1 MRLKKYKVLKKYKLK
16 YVLALLV
23 SCSLTACVPLE
34 EQAQSSGAGSA
45 AQAAMRYK
53 DYVYHESIQSVQA
66 YLATGQADQV
76 LNPPVTSISQEFPL
90 LLEFDRLNAGPQRLL
105 AKLVHCN
112 ANWTPSNLN
121 ETQYLY
127 DFNEFFITDVQNSVN
142 TRVPYVHYRF
152 RVPRVKL
159 SGNYLLVVQEEGGN
173 LLLTQRLLVFQNTV
187 IVTAKLGAPLGPS
200 GREARQP
207 VEFNVFYKDYP
218 IVNPAVEVKAIL
230 RQNYRWDNAKNIS
243 RPTFIHD
250 AQRRLE
256 YVFFEPKDLF
266 KGLSEFRAFDTRS
279 LTFNGIGVQSINL
292 QTNPIA
298 VDLEPGKSRQTAVY
312 SQEPDI
318 NGMRI
323 FGNRQYG
330 SGEVNGDYTL
340 VDFELNVAAEAPG
353 AVYITGGLT
362 NWNQKEEARLRYNAE
377 GNKYSGQML
386 LKQGYYNYY
395 YTLKPNT
402 GTATDESYFEGSH
415 FATENIYDIL
425 IYYRPPG
432 SRADLLIGYE
442 ELFFNRR

>member
-1 MRLKKYKVLKKYKLK
+1 MKLIKYKLK
-16 YVLALLV
+16 YLVALSL

-34 EQAQSSGAGSA
+34 EQAQSSSTGTT
-45 AQAAMRYK
+45 AQAALRYE
-53 DYVYHESIQSVQA
+53 DYVYHESIKSVQV
-66 YLATGQADQV
+66 YLATGDIEQV

-90 LLEFDRLNAGPQRLL
+90 VLEFDRIKAGPQRLL

-121 ETQYLY
+121 ETQYLN

-142 TRVPYVHYRF
+142 TRIPYVHYRF

-173 LLLTQRLLVFQNTV
+173 LLLTRRLLVFQNSV
-187 IVTAKLGAPLGPS
+187 VVTAKLGAPLGPG

-218 IVNPAVEVKAIL
+218 IVNPAMEVKAVL
-230 RQNYRWDNAKNIS
+230 RQNYRWDNAKTIA
-243 RPTFIHD
+243 RPTFVQD

-279 LTFNGIGVQSINL
+279 LNFNGIGVQNINL
-292 QTNPIA
+292 QANPIT
-298 VDLEPGKSRQTAVY
+298 VFLEPDKNRQSIVY
-312 SQEPDI
+312 SQDPDI

-323 FGNRQYG
+323 FGNKQYG

-340 VDFELNVAAEAPG
+340 VNFVLAAPAEAPG
-353 AVYITGGLT
+353 AVYITGELT
-362 NWNQKEEARLRYNAE
+362 NWQEKEEARLQYNAE
-377 GNKYSGQML
+377 EGMYMGQML

-395 YTLKPNT
+395 YTLKS
-402 GTATDESYFEGSH
+402 GGQADESYFEGSH

>member
-1 MRLKKYKVLKKYKLK
+1 MLLKKYKVKYL
-16 YVLALLV
+16 LALLV
-23 SCSLTACVPLE
+23 SCSFTACVPLE
-34 EQAQSSGAGSA
+34 EQAQSGGTGTT
-45 AQAAMRYK
+45 AQAALRYE
-53 DYVYHESIQSVQA
+53 DRVYHESINSVQA
-66 YLATGQADQV
+66 YLATGDTDQV

-90 LLEFDRLNAGPQRLL
+90 VLEFDRINAGPQRLL

-121 ETQYLY
+121 ETQYLNDY
-127 DFNEFFITDVQNSVN
+127 NEFFITDVQNSVN

-173 LLLTQRLLVFQNTV
+173 LLLTQRLLVYQNTV
-187 IVTAKLGAPLGPS
+187 IVTAKLGAPLGPG

-218 IVNPAVEVKAIL
+218 IVNPAMEVKAIL
-230 RQNYRWDNAKNIS
+230 RQNYRWDNAKKITK
-243 RPTFIHD
+243 PTFIHD

-279 LTFNGIGVQSINL
+279 LTFNGLGVQSINL
-292 QTNPIA
+292 QTNPI
-298 VDLEPGKSRQTAVY
+298 VVNLEPNKSRQTDVY

-340 VDFELNVAAEAPG
+340 VDFELVMPAEAPG
-353 AVYITGGLT
+353 AVYIIGALN
-362 NWNQKEEARLRYNAE
+362 NWQPGRESLMSYNPEE
-377 GNKYSGQML
+377 GKYKGQLL

-395 YTLKPNT
+395 YTLKPNAAA
-402 GTATDESYFEGSH
+402 ATDESYFEGSH

-432 SRADLLIGYE
+432 TRADLLIGYE

>member
-1 MRLKKYKVLKKYKLK
+1 M
-16 YVLALLV
+16 ALLL

-34 EQAQSSGAGSA
+34 EQAQSSATGTT
-45 AQAAMRYK
+45 AQTALRYE
-53 DYVYHESIQSVQA
+53 DYVYHESIRSVQA
-66 YLATGQADQV
+66 YLATGDTDQV
-76 LNPPVTSISQEFPL
+76 LNPPVTSVSQEFPL
-90 LLEFDRLNAGPQRLL
+90 VLEFDRVNAGPQRLL

-121 ETQYLY
+121 ETQYLN

-187 IVTAKLGAPLGPS
+187 IVTAKLGAPLGPG

-218 IVNPAVEVKAIL
+218 IVNPAMEVKAVL
-230 RQNYRWDNAKNIS
+230 RQNYRWDNAKNIT

-266 KGLSEFRAFDTRS
+266 KGLAEFRAFDTRS
-279 LTFNGIGVQSINL
+279 LNFNGIGVQNIDL
-292 QTNPIA
+292 QTNPIS
-298 VDLEPGKSRQTAVY
+298 VDLEPDKSRQAAVY

-330 SGEVNGDYTL
+330 SGEVNGDYTW
-340 VDFELNVAAEAPG
+340 VDFELNVPSEASG
-353 AVYITGGLT
+353 AVYITGALN
-362 NWNQKEEARLRYNAE
+362 NWQPGRESLMSWNAE
-377 GNKYSGQML
+377 EGKYTGKML

-395 YTLKPNT
+395 YTLKPNAAA
-402 GTATDESYFEGSH
+402 ATDESFFEGSH

-432 SRADLLIGYE
+432 TRADLLIGYE